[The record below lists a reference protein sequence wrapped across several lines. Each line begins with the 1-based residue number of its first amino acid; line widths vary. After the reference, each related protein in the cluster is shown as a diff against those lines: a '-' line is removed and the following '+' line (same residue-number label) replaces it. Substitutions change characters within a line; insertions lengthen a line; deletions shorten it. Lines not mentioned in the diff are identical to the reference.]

1 MVLGVGVT
9 GPKLLLRIGKG
20 KERLI
25 YLESPAAEKSGLL
38 QTGLRKSRKQT
49 LN

>member
-25 YLESPAAEKSGLL
+25 DLDRVQRPRNQGCCRLV
-38 QTGLRKSRKQT
+38 
-49 LN
+49 